1 MALKPFFVRFCLV
14 ASGLHRFLVEC
25 RQDILRICKDFLE
38 NKISFQVCCLGEL
51 QGGRKGDFKAE
62 TALVM
67 RKSEIRV
74 LVVDDSMVMRRII
87 RKHLEAM
94 GFKSVLE
101 ASDGKKALAVLGR
114 DEIGLILSDWCMQG
128 MHGIELLKK
137 VRADRKLENIPFIMV
152 SAEAQPHLIMEAIR
166 ARVDQYI
173 VKPFTKETLR
183 ANIEKVIHLRS
194 L

>member
-1 MALKPFFVRFCLV
+1 M
-14 ASGLHRFLVEC
+14 
-25 RQDILRICKDFLE
+25 
-38 NKISFQVCCLGEL
+38 
-51 QGGRKGDFKAE
+51 
-62 TALVM
+62 VM

-94 GFKSVLE
+94 GFKSVVE
-101 ASDGKKALAVLGR
+101 APDGKKALAVLGR

-137 VRADRKLENIPFIMV
+137 VRADKKLENIPFIMV
-152 SAEAQPHLIMEAIR
+152 SAEAQPHLVMEAIR

-173 VKPFTKETLR
+173 VKPFTRATLQ